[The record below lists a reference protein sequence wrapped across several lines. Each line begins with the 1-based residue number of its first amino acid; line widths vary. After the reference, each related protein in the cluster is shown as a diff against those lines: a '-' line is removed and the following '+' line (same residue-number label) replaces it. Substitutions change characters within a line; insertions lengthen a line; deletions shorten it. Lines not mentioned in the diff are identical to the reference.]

1 MAQRTKQTAARGRG
15 APASSGNGRAG
26 RAGRRAG
33 RRAGGGETG
42 RQAEVLALA
51 GDLFARNGYAATTVR
66 DIAEAA
72 GILSGSLYH
81 HFASKEAMVD
91 EILRSFLDEIL
102 GVYDEILDAGLPPR
116 ETFEALANV
125 SLAAMER
132 HQAAIVIYQNDGRLL
147 SGLSAFSYLRTAG
160 QRFERAWVTVL
171 EEGIDSGDFRSSVDP
186 ELAYRFVRATL
197 WTVARWYRPGGDLT
211 PQEISSQY
219 LSIMLDGI
227 SKAKKKR
234 VRS

>member
-1 MAQRTKQTAARGRG
+1 MAQRTKQTAARGRA
-15 APASSGNGRAG
+15 APGSSRNGRAG
-26 RAGRRAG
+26 RAGRRA
-33 RRAGGGETG
+33 GGETG

-66 DIAEAA
+66 DIADAA

-81 HFASKEAMVD
+81 HFASKEAMAD

-102 GVYDEILDAGLPPR
+102 GVYDEIHDSGLPPR
-116 ETFEALANV
+116 ARFEALANV

-147 SGLSAFSYLRTAG
+147 AGLERFSYLRRAG
-160 QRFERAWVTVL
+160 QRFEQAWVDVL
-171 EEGIDSGDFRSSVDP
+171 EEGIDSGDFRASVEP

-211 PQEISSQY
+211 PQQISDQY

-227 SKAKKKR
+227 AKAKKKKAR
-234 VRS
+234 G